1 MKKKSL
7 QDYLYSKPKI
17 WGNKMA
23 SKLLLKKMEMFVSFG
38 DMLWLGS
45 ADEGTFLFT
54 KYKDIM
60 GIYSRD
66 LTWFES
72 KIIPALYPILIYSD
86 IPLGK
91 HL

>member
-1 MKKKSL
+1 MKKNPCKTICI
-7 QDYLYSKPKI
+7 QNGKYEAIKWPQNYS
-17 WGNKMA
+17 
-23 SKLLLKKMEMFVSFG
+23 G

>member
-1 MKKKSL
+1 
-7 QDYLYSKPKI
+7 
-17 WGNKMA
+17 MA